1 MGGALTRQTVARF
14 GLQEGRKFDR
24 RTQNVMFVEVKN
36 LTKNH
41 ASQGESSD
49 ISVLRGLDFALE
61 SGRSAAIVGPSGAG
75 KSTFLNILGGL
86 ERADSGIISVGG
98 QDPGALAGTVLSDY
112 RRHKVG
118 FVFQSHHL
126 LPQCSV
132 LENVLVPFL
141 PASKAERTA
150 AQVLGRE
157 LLDALGLG
165 NRLNHMPSQI
175 SGGERQRVAVA
186 RALAGRPELILADEP
201 TGALDRSNALQLWTL
216 LIKMQRERGVSLLA
230 VTHSEELARQLDD
243 VWELRDGKLERAS

>member
-1 MGGALTRQTVARF
+1 
-14 GLQEGRKFDR
+14 
-24 RTQNVMFVEVKN
+24 MFVEVKN

-98 QDPGALAGTVLSDY
+98 QDPGALAGNMLSDY

-132 LENVLVPFL
+132 LENVLV
-141 PASKAERTA
+141 
-150 AQVLGRE
+150 RE
-157 LLDALGLG
+157 
-165 NRLNHMPSQI
+165 S
-175 SGGERQRVAVA
+175 SCA
-186 RALAGRPELILADEP
+186 RKIVG
-201 TGALDRSNALQLWTL
+201 WT
-216 LIKMQRERGVSLLA
+216 
-230 VTHSEELARQLDD
+230 
-243 VWELRDGKLERAS
+243 

>member
-1 MGGALTRQTVARF
+1 
-14 GLQEGRKFDR
+14 
-24 RTQNVMFVEVKN
+24 
-36 LTKNH
+36 
-41 ASQGESSD
+41 
-49 ISVLRGLDFALE
+49 
-61 SGRSAAIVGPSGAG
+61 
-75 KSTFLNILGGL
+75 
-86 ERADSGIISVGG
+86 
-98 QDPGALAGTVLSDY
+98 
-112 RRHKVG
+112 
-118 FVFQSHHL
+118 
-126 LPQCSV
+126 
-132 LENVLVPFL
+132 LVPFL

-186 RALAGRPELILADEP
+186 RALAGRPQLILADEP
-201 TGALDRSNALQLWTL
+201 TGALDRSNAMQLWTL